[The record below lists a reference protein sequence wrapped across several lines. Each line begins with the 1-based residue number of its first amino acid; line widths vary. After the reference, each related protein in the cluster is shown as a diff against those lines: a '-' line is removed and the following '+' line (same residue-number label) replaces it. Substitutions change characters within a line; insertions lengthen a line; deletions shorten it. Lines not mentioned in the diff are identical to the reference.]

1 MKYRLDLVGGTKL
14 WSEDVSDLCHYLRC
28 IGSIS
33 FCEAFGIIKE
43 FFYEG
48 RGKVEGG
55 CYTITKETEAD
66 V

>member
-14 WSEDVSDLCHYLRC
+14 WSEDVSDLCHYLSC
-28 IGSIS
+28 IGFIS
-33 FCEAFGIIKE
+33 FFEASGIIKE

-48 RGKVEGG
+48 WGKVEGG
-55 CYTITKETEAD
+55 CFTITKETEAD

>member
-1 MKYRLDLVGGTKL
+1 MKYRLDLVGGTQL

-28 IGSIS
+28 IGFIS
-33 FCEAFGIIKE
+33 SNEASGIIKL
-43 FFYEG
+43 FYYKG

-55 CYTITKETEAD
+55 CFTITKETEAD